1 MELTK
6 EMDGRVALVTGSTD
20 GIGKATALEL
30 ALRGAT
36 VLLHGRNLQKGEAA
50 LEDIHRITGSN
61 RIYLYIA
68 DFSSL
73 VQVRNLASK
82 VHEEHNR
89 LNLFINNA
97 GTFDRERKITEDG
110 LETTFSVNYLAPF
123 LLTHELLDLLKAS
136 APSRVI
142 NVASITH
149 WNGMMDW
156 DNLQGEKSYEGFDAY
171 ALSKLALILFTYALA
186 ERLRGTGVTAN
197 CLHPGVIKTKLLR
210 AGFGDY
216 PGDTPEKGAR
226 TSVYLACS
234 PEVERISGL
243 YFEECKAVSSSPVS
257 YDRKLQERLWRISK
271 ELTGLEKI

>member
-1 MELTK
+1 M
-6 EMDGRVALVTGSTD
+6 
-20 GIGKATALEL
+20 
-30 ALRGAT
+30 
-36 VLLHGRNLQKGEAA
+36 
-50 LEDIHRITGSN
+50 
-61 RIYLYIA
+61 
-68 DFSSL
+68 
-73 VQVRNLASK
+73 
-82 VHEEHNR
+82 
-89 LNLFINNA
+89 
-97 GTFDRERKITEDG
+97 
-110 LETTFSVNYLAPF
+110 ETTFSVNYLAPF

-142 NVASITH
+142 NVSSIAH
-149 WNGMMDW
+149 WNGVMDW

-226 TSVYLACS
+226 TCVYLACS
-234 PEVERISGL
+234 PEVEKISGL